1 MRTRLHPIAAAAIAW
16 LTPLLAGA
24 QVRTDGSLGGTAR
37 DLAGPTYAITENL
50 GRRAGNNLFHSF
62 ETFRVGSGETAL
74 FSTTTPTI
82 ANVFSRVTGGGVST
96 INGTLQLQAAAGA
109 PALFLVNPAGV
120 VFGPGAAIDVPG
132 AFHVS
137 TADSVRFPD
146 GVFHAEPARASTF
159 SSAPPEAFGFLGE
172 RRGAV
177 VLQGAQLS
185 TGNAPLSIV
194 AGDVTLTDGAL
205 VRNQGGE
212 ERVAAVGGQAAEI
225 PLQGGIANPL
235 QGAVRLEAGSLIMTI
250 APPGGTGG
258 RIHVAAGQLD
268 IDGGEAY
275 AFTGVRSETESG
287 GRAGDLSVR
296 VAGSTQLD
304 HNGVIGS
311 YSEGIAGDVALAAGS
326 LFLGYGGIYSSGD
339 ERGGNV
345 DVRIAGNARIDDSIR
360 SSGGEGGAVRV
371 RAEHLAVEEWGS
383 IYNTSKGGKA
393 GPVEVAAKN
402 LDLAGSIDSGRGG
415 GELNVK
421 VEETLR
427 LDEGTGY
434 FGLISTEGAP
444 ARVQA
449 RRIVM
454 NNGLM
459 YRSPGTN
466 MDGGAFSVVA
476 TDALEMHSSGISASG
491 GGGVHAPLTVTAGR
505 LLMDD
510 SYIAAAVA
518 GTEQSAMLGG
528 DIVVSVAG
536 EAQLINNSAIATE
549 LLRNASAADR
559 ASNIVVRA
567 GALVVRDS
575 VIESVNESMRGSGG
589 DITLQVD
596 GPLRVHRQAA
606 VVADESDSAF
616 VGVQATQSSFVG
628 PFVTATSGAVTIR
641 VGQLRVEGT
650 PQTRDFTGILTSG
663 TGIAAGNIDVEVRD
677 TADLHLATLKSQG
690 QYSSDSGSILLTAG
704 TAVQLQDSTIDT
716 VTTGGSP
723 QWGYGYAGDIEL
735 RAPAVHL
742 LGSAQES
749 VRISSGGTSARYT
762 GDDGI
767 TRDSEGGAG
776 SIRLIA
782 SGPVTLRGNTFISA
796 DGYAID
802 GTYGAADTAPGLG
815 RTAGRI
821 EIEGA
826 SLLLD
831 GMGEGRHVAISS
843 ITAGSGTGQWARGGD
858 IALRSAGPIDLRHGV
873 VISASTFGRGDA
885 GAISVAADSLRMQ
898 HAGDDQTGISSQAG
912 DTARGNAGRIT
923 VRLTG
928 DLELRDGA
936 RIDASA
942 GLGAGGGIEVE
953 AANVTVTG
961 TGVQSRP
968 VGGTWQD
975 IRVPSAISATDIPG
989 SPGQMGDISISATG
1003 RILVEDGGRITMSTQ
1018 AEPLAASA
1026 PRLGILRLTAPRV
1039 EVRGA
1044 IVDAFSIGSIPAS
1057 DIQIDASSLVA
1068 LDDGYITTSAT
1079 GSAGAGGNIRITA
1092 PVLALNTGFV
1102 QANATAVGASGGNIT
1117 LDVRALL
1124 PSHESLQVGG
1134 DTVEVFEA
1142 GRIGGNVIQAVAPT
1156 GVSGN
1161 IQIASPALDIT
1172 GALKGVAAEAL
1183 PNAPLGKSPCQRT
1196 GGSSLALAGRGGLP
1210 PSPSE
1215 PAGMWTARAGDAMAE
1230 AAVARTSGSAGCT
1243 GS

>member
-24 QVRTDGSLGGTAR
+24 QIRTDGSLGGPAR

-96 INGTLQLQAAAGA
+96 INGTVQLQAAAGA

-132 AFHVS
+132 GFHVS

-146 GVFHAEPARASTF
+146 GVFHADPARASTF

-212 ERVAAVGGQAAEI
+212 VRVAAVGGQAAEI

-235 QGAVRLEAGSLIMTI
+235 QGAVRLEAGSLLMTI

-311 YSEGIAGDVALAAGS
+311 YSEGIAGDVALAVGS

-345 DVRIAGNARIDDSIR
+345 DVRIAGNARIDDAIR

-371 RAEHLAVEEWGS
+371 RAEHLAVEEQGS

-415 GELNVK
+415 GELNVT

-427 LDEGTGY
+427 LDEGSGY
-434 FGLISTEGAP
+434 LGSISTRGAP

-459 YRSPGTN
+459 YRSPGTD

-476 TDALEMHSSGISASG
+476 TEALEMHGSGISASG

-518 GTEQSAMLGG
+518 RSEQSAMLGG
-528 DIVVSVAG
+528 DIVVLVAG

-549 LLRNASAADR
+549 LRNASAADR

-567 GALVVRDS
+567 GELVVRDS
-575 VIESVNESMRGSGG
+575 VIESVNQTIRGRGG
-589 DITLQVD
+589 DISLQVD
-596 GPLRVHRQAA
+596 GGLRVLRKAA
-606 VVADESDSAF
+606 IPVDELEPAF
-616 VGVQATQSSFVG
+616 VGVRTQHSSFLG
-628 PFVTATSGAVTIR
+628 PSVTATSGAVTIR
-641 VGQLRVEGT
+641 AGQVSVEGT
-650 PQTRDFTGILTSG
+650 PQTRDFTGILTTG
-663 TGIAAGNIDVEVRD
+663 TGSAAGNIDIEARD
-677 TADLHLATLKSQG
+677 TASLQLATLKSQG
-690 QYSSDSGSILLTAG
+690 QYSSDSGSIRLTAG

-716 VTTGGSP
+716 ETTGGSP

-735 RAPAVHL
+735 RAPAIHL

-782 SGPVTLRGNTFISA
+782 SGPVTLQGNTFISA
-796 DGYAID
+796 DGNAID
-802 GTYGAADTAPGLG
+802 GTYGAADTASGLG

-831 GMGEGRHVAISS
+831 GMGEGRYVAISS

-873 VISASTFGRGDA
+873 VITASTFGRGDA

-898 HAGDDQTGISSQAG
+898 HAGDEGTSISSRAG

-961 TGVQSRP
+961 TGVQSLP

-975 IRVPSAISATDIPG
+975 VRVPSLISATDIPG
-989 SPGQMGDISISATG
+989 SPGQMGDIAISARG

-1044 IVDAFSIGSIPAS
+1044 IVDAVSIGSIPAS
-1057 DIQIDASSLVA
+1057 DIQIDASSLVV
-1068 LDDGYITTSAT
+1068 LDDGRITTSAT

-1102 QANATAVGASGGNIT
+1102 QANATAAGASGGNIT

-1134 DTVEVFEA
+1134 DTVAVFEA

-1156 GVSGN
+1156 GVSGT

-1215 PAGMWTARAGDAMAE
+1215 PAGMWTARASDAMAE
-1230 AAVARTSGSAGCT
+1230 AAVARTAVSAGCT